1 MSKKPKSTNW
11 PRPLIQ
17 WGVIL
22 AIIVIA
28 LIPKFNANFVP
39 DFEAYCPFGGIQAL
53 GSYLLNQALSCTMTS
68 AQIAM
73 GIILMVAVFI
83 FSKLFCAY
91 ICPVGTISE
100 WLFKL
105 GDKLNVNI
113 TIKGVAD
120 KALRSLKY
128 MLLFITVFF
137 TFKSNE
143 LFCKKFDPY
152 YAVTTGFSIDVVV
165 LYASIAIVL
174 VILGS
179 VFIRL
184 FWCKYICPLGAIS
197 NIFKYTGF
205 FLIVLVGY
213 ILLLKLGLNIHYG
226 WPLAIACIGGYAIE
240 LTGFATKTFPLLK
253 ITRNEISCIDCQ
265 LCSLKCPQAIDVA
278 SLKVVREAD
287 CNLCVECISVCPVKD
302 TLQINNRT
310 SYRWIPA
317 IATIVLVIAG
327 IFIGSLWELPTIDQ
341 HWYGKEV
348 MAKAEIFTQSGLKNI
363 KCYGSSMAFAA
374 KMRPVNGVLGVAT
387 YVKTHKVK
395 IYFDPQKL
403 TTAKIQEMLFTP
415 SKAILR
421 PLKQG
426 DEEVKEVTVYLDNFF
441 DPFDFSYLTRLLTDR
456 TAAVGLVTEY
466 ACPVLVKIYLPG
478 DYEISESE
486 LISVLESKTLSFM
499 VAEQEK
505 TVELGYKVNKT
516 PVFKNISKDEYSNIL
531 FRPYVVQ
538 FNGYTKYD
546 SSAVKTL
553 KFPMGK
559 NKENRAKLNY
569 LVSHLSNN
577 RGIIEFRTLL
587 NEKNAEL
594 VAISYVDSL
603 TIEKTVL
610 QTLNAD
616 TLIYNNRDK
625 SKGKMLNVFKFET
638 TEGIQ

>member
-11 PRPLIQ
+11 PRPVIQ
-17 WGVIL
+17 WGVVI
-22 AIIVIA
+22 AIVVIA
-28 LIPKFNANFVP
+28 LIPKFNTNFVP

-73 GIILMVAVFI
+73 GIIMMLAVFV

-113 TIKGVAD
+113 TIKGIAD
-120 KALRSLKY
+120 KVLRSLKY
-128 MLLFITVFF
+128 ILLFITVFF
-137 TFKSNE
+137 TFQSNE

-152 YAVTTGFSIDVVV
+152 YAITTGFSIDVVV

-213 ILLLKLGLNIHYG
+213 ILLLKLGMNIHYA

-253 ITRNEISCIDCQ
+253 ITRNENRCIDCQ

-278 SLKVVREAD
+278 SLKEVREAD

-302 TLQINNRT
+302 TLQINNKT

-317 IATIVLVIAG
+317 IATVTLVVVG
-327 IFIGSLWELPTIDQ
+327 IFIGSLWEVPTIDQ
-341 HWYGKEV
+341 RWFGKEV
-348 MAKAEIFTQSGLKNI
+348 MAKAEVFTQSGLKNV

-403 TTAKIQEMLFTP
+403 TSAKIQEMLFTP
-415 SKAILR
+415 SKAILK

-426 DEEVKEVTVYLDNFF
+426 VEEVKEVTVYLDNFF

-478 DYEISESE
+478 DYDISESD
-486 LISVLESKTLSFM
+486 LISVLESKTLSFLI
-499 VAEQEK
+499 AEQEK
-505 TVELGYKVNKT
+505 TVELGYKVSKA
-516 PVFKNISKDEYSNIL
+516 PVFRTISKGEYSNIL
-531 FRPYVVQ
+531 YRPYVAQ
-538 FNGYTKYD
+538 FNGFTKYD
-546 SSAVKTL
+546 SSAVKTIM
-553 KFPMGK
+553 FPMGK
-559 NKENRAKLNY
+559 NKENRTKLNY
-569 LVSHLSNN
+569 LVSHLANDK
-577 RGIIEFRTLL
+577 GIVKFQTLL
-587 NEKNAEL
+587 NDSVEEM
-594 VAISYVDSL
+594 VSISYIDSV
-603 TIEKTVL
+603 TNINKIY
-610 QTLNAD
+610 QYLNSD
-616 TLIYNNRDK
+616 TLVFTYSSGK
-625 SKGKMLNVFKFET
+625 TGKMANMFKFEK
-638 TEGIQ
+638 